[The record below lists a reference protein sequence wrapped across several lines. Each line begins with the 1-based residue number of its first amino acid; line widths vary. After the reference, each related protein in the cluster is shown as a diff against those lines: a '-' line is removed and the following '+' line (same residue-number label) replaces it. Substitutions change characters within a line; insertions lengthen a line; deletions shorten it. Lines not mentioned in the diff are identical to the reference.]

1 MNALA
6 KFLSKE
12 NEPVRRY
19 LYSIATAVLVL
30 LGTLGLVTGSVATA
44 IGGVLV
50 AALLIQVTPVLRS
63 KVSPVPVPV
72 PGDEDEVPV
81 PVLPEGD

>member
-12 NEPVRRY
+12 NEPVRVY
-19 LYSIATAVLVL
+19 LYGVATAVLVL
-30 LGTLGLVTGSVATA
+30 LGTVGVLTGSVVTA

-50 AALLIQVTPVLRS
+50 AALLVPTAAVLRDKVTPY
-63 KVSPVPVPV
+63 PVPVP
-72 PGDEDEVPV
+72 PEDEVPV
-81 PVLPEGD
+81 PGDID